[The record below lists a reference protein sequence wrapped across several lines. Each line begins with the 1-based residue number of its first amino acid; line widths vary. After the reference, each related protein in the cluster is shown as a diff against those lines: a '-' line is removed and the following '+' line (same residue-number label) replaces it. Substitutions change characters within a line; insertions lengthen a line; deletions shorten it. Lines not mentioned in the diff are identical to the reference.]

1 MITIST
7 CEATMNH
14 LGTGSTEL
22 VSTLQGMEPYS
33 AQPLMKAN
41 LRPCIISEVDYL
53 VLDYR
58 FSSWHCTLAL

>member
-33 AQPLMKAN
+33 AQPTTHEGKSPTMYHIRGGLSG
-41 LRPCIISEVDYL
+41 P
-53 VLDYR
+53 
-58 FSSWHCTLAL
+58 